1 MNSEAL
7 FSGEFSLHSFLRTG
21 LSRHELNKTLAD
33 VLLRNLKR
41 AQYLPQPADHCDAG
55 PRYRADIAPGDPVYK
70 ILENLWI
77 KIQND
82 PLNPLLQHY
91 RNDPKDSIISVL
103 KLDSGYSLDWHNHL
117 SSGGTATFLLYLFD
131 DQDSA
136 EGGDLVI
143 GEYEPNMTDITEI
156 ARVSPRHGSI
166 ALIGD
171 ASHPLQ
177 VHKAEHWTGNGS
189 RYLIAFAFNATDW

>member
-1 MNSEAL
+1 MDNSAL
-7 FSGEFSLHSFLRTG
+7 ITGKFDLHDFLRTG
-21 LSRHELNKTLAD
+21 LSRLEINQTMAD
-33 VLLRNLKR
+33 FLLRHLKR
-41 AQYLPQPADHCDAG
+41 APYLPQPADHCDAG
-55 PRYRADIAPGDPVYK
+55 PRFRADIGPDHPVQK

-77 KIQND
+77 KIQEGA
-82 PLNPLLQHY
+82 LKPLLDHY
-91 RNDPKDSIISVL
+91 RNDPKDCIISVL
-103 KLDSGYSLDWHNHL
+103 RLDSGYSLDWHNHL
-117 SSGGTATFLLYLFD
+117 SSGGTASFLLYLFD

-136 EGGDLVI
+136 RGGDLVI
-143 GEYEPNMTDITEI
+143 GEYEPNMADITEI